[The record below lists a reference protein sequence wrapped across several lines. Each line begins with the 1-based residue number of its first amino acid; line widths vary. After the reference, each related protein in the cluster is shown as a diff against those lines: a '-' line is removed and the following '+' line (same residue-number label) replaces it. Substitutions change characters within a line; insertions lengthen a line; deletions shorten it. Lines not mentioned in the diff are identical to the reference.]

1 MSDEE
6 VLWVEKYR
14 PKKLDEIVNQKE
26 VVEALKTF
34 VKEKNIPNM
43 LFSGPPGTGKTTAA
57 LALARELYGEHWR
70 NHTLELNASDER
82 GINMVRTRLKEF
94 ARTKVTGEI
103 PYKILILDEADAM
116 TREAQQALRRTM
128 EKYADI
134 TRFILICNYQS
145 KIIEPIQSRTAVF
158 KFKKLSIDDIKG
170 RLRYIAENEG
180 VKLEE
185 EGLEAIVEVTE
196 GDLRKAI
203 NLLQSVAYLNVP
215 VTREVVYR
223 TAGLVYPEYVRKMIK
238 DAFEGRF
245 EEARRQL
252 IKSMT
257 QEGVSG
263 EDLLQEFY
271 RELSIGDAIP
281 IRPEDKIA
289 LLEFISELDFRISQ
303 GATDYIQLTALL
315 AYLTNLGLKYKSK
328 ISSK

>member
-1 MSDEE
+1 MPEE

-34 VKEKNIPNM
+34 VEEKNIPNM

-57 LALARELYGEHWR
+57 LALARELYGENWR
-70 NHTLELNASDER
+70 AHTLELNASDER

-94 ARTKVTGEI
+94 ARIKMTGEV

-128 EKYADI
+128 ERYADI

-158 KFKKLSIDDIKG
+158 KFKKLSIEDIKE
-170 RLRYIAENEG
+170 RLRFIAENEG
-180 VKLEE
+180 VDLKDD
-185 EGLEAIVEVTE
+185 GLDAIVEVTE

-215 VTREVVYR
+215 VTREVVYK
-223 TAGLVYPEYVRKMIK
+223 TAGLVYPEYVKKMII

-245 EEARRQL
+245 EEARKQL

-271 RELSIGDAIP
+271 REIALGDTVP
-281 IRPEDKIA
+281 IEPEDKIA
-289 LLEFISELDFRISQ
+289 LLEFISDLDFRISQ

-315 AYLTNLGLKYKSK
+315 AYLTNLGLKYRSKSK
-328 ISSK
+328 